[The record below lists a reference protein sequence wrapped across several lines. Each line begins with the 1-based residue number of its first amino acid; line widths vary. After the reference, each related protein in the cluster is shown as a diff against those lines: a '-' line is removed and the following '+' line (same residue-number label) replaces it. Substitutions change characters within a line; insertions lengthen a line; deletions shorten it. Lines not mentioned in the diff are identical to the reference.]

1 LGGAEG
7 SAVFCVTFV
16 LLAIGGADTIF
27 VVDEDAL
34 FVGVAVA
41 SGTLV

>member
-1 LGGAEG
+1 VAFALGA
-7 SAVFCVTFV
+7 AV
-16 LLAIGGADTIF
+16 AADAIF
-27 VVDEDAL
+27 VVGADAL